1 MSQHPVTATG
11 QVDNGIEKVDATYYE
26 TNAYAD
32 AGSDNEKGDTHSEEG
47 IQKDIDAGID
57 PVFLKRLQRKI
68 DFRLIPVL
76 SLMYAISL
84 IDRTNLAIARAANEN
99 FMNKELA
106 LDINKGDN
114 NRYSIITLVFFVP
127 VSHPGHSLRPGEVPC

>member
-1 MSQHPVTATG
+1 MSQHPVTATPV
-11 QVDNGIEKVDATYYE
+11 VDGIEKVDAKHYE

-32 AGSDNEKGDTHSEEG
+32 NGSDHEKGDTHSEEG

-57 PVFLKRLQRKI
+57 PDYLKRLQRKI
-68 DFRLIPVL
+68 DWRLIPVL

-84 IDRTNLAIARAANEN
+84 IDRTNLAIARAANN
-99 FMNKELA
+99 NQMNKELA
-106 LDINKGDN
+106 LDINGGDN

-127 VSHPGHSLRPGEVPC
+127 VSTAVYPATPCCR